1 MASSTGAALC
11 RAPIWSASAEAL
23 LTRPSSLWRSP
34 GWNKHALTN
43 GLQDGSPMWGEGILS
58 GLPYIHLASSAAA
71 CLMRV
76 ANLWCMLGWNGLARE
91 ADPH

>member
-1 MASSTGAALC
+1 MPSQTACKVAH
-11 RAPIWSASAEAL
+11 PL
-23 LTRPSSLWRSP
+23 LWV
-34 GWNKHALTN
+34 
-43 GLQDGSPMWGEGILS
+43 EGILS
-58 GLPYIHLASSAAA
+58 GLMCMPYIHLALSAAA